1 VPELVGDF
9 FRKLFGREKPVTS
22 RDLKAALIGVKR
34 DRRKKQL
41 ELKKVVNRRGDI
53 LERIKDARRDGNQ
66 IEVDTLWED
75 LKQLKV
81 DAAYARREAKI
92 LSLEEIGLKR
102 YSRGLERLEKSKDDR
117 AIQRLLERART
128 SGLDDKLRR
137 AEVDEDAYMDE
148 LNAILDDVGLQV
160 EELEAEDD
168 PEKEKFLAE
177 IDAINSAE
185 EAGKLDEALAKEEK
199 LKKKLDEEKLEAEEV

>member
-1 VPELVGDF
+1 MPELVGDF